1 MGDEL
6 QFAASGCGIQR
17 RCAKN
22 YSTASANGIGSSTG
36 NMRGVENS
44 ERGARYPAVDELR
57 RGEWRAAAYA
67 GFARTR
73 NPI

>member
-1 MGDEL
+1 MCEKFQHRVGKCYRLFD
-6 QFAASGCGIQR
+6 I
-17 RCAKN
+17 
-22 YSTASANGIGSSTG
+22 G
-36 NMRGVENS
+36 NMRGVEHGQ
-44 ERGARYPAVDELR
+44 RGARYPAVDELR